1 MQGTEYV
8 KYFSNF
14 IIKPKPKIL
23 RKKKKGNNSQK
34 RLPDA
39 IIIGVKKCGTITLG
53 S

>member
-23 RKKKKGNNSQK
+23 RKKKMGNNSQK